1 MCYALH
7 MSVRLIKRDA
17 AEAILRQNGWLSYQP
32 EMFQAEVLRR
42 SILMHLEPGELIFG
56 FGDEMGGIY
65 GLVSGTATINTAP
78 PNHVPQLI
86 NVGAPGAWA
95 GEGCFLAR
103 QPRSVELRAL
113 VETWLMYLPLEQ
125 MDDMA
130 DLDPMV
136 AYNFGQVVMTNVD
149 ALIRVIHDLQRIDP
163 DRRIASV
170 LQRAG
175 CIGERPLPLTQSEI
189 GTMARASRKQVNA
202 ALKRFADNG
211 WVKTSYRSVT
221 ILDSEKLRLFSTE
234 DD

>member
-1 MCYALH
+1 M
-7 MSVRLIKRDA
+7 IKRDA
-17 AEAILRQNGWLSYQP
+17 AESILRQNGWLSYQP
-32 EMFQAEVLRR
+32 EAFQTDVLRR
-42 SILMHLEPGELIFG
+42 SILVHLEPGELVFG
-56 FGDEMGGIY
+56 FGDELGGIY

-78 PNHVPQLI
+78 PNHIPQLV

-113 VETWLMYLPLEQ
+113 VETSLMYLPLEE

-130 DLDPMV
+130 DADPMV
-136 AYNFGQVVMTNVD
+136 AYNFGQIIMTNVD
-149 ALIRVIHDLQRIDP
+149 ALIRVIHDLQRVDP
-163 DRRIASV
+163 DRRIAAV
-170 LQRAG
+170 LQRAR

-189 GTMARASRKQVNA
+189 GTMARASRRQVNA

-211 WVKTSYRSVT
+211 WVKTSYRSVI
-221 ILDSEKLRLFSTE
+221 ILNSEKLRLFSIE